1 MSKKKFAETKVG
13 SFLASK
19 APNVLNAIGDILP
32 DQGTLGIV
40 KNLIT
45 SDPKI
50 EPQDKETAMKLIEQD
65 GRPNNC
71 KMPSASLVN
80 SSRIL
85 YDSEGFEICT
95 SSTFSN

>member
-13 SFLASK
+13 KFLKEK
-19 APNVLNAIGDILP
+19 APAVLSSIGDILP
-32 DQGTLGIV
+32 DQGTFGIV

-65 GRPNNC
+65 LIEME
-71 KMPSASLVN
+71 K
-80 SSRIL
+80 RIKAL
-85 YDSEGFEICT
+85 GFRYEV
-95 SSTFSN
+95 